1 MINNLAKSG
10 KSAFGQFKMNFSRK
24 TELRNLKRITKNL
37 ELNRLT
43 SSEAAEARMYWN
55 RLPVKLNLAEFDVFK
70 TLSGFDK
77 RFVPIDLYYPYIKKS
92 LNPDKYTFA
101 LGHKALFNNIYANF
115 PQPETIVLRI
125 RGTYF
130 DKDRHIINKA
140 SALEIIKSIDRC
152 IIKPTIDTKC
162 GKGVKMFSPTDRDF
176 EHLLDEHGEDFIV
189 QEVLE
194 QSSQTSRFNPHSL
207 NTFRVTSLFINGEVS
222 ICAISLKCAQG
233 DHIVDNLR
241 AGGLMIS
248 VDEDGQFHN
257 FALDHSFQKH
267 FTTADGQ
274 DYFSFKIPEVKDI
287 VTMIKEQ
294 HPLVLPNLGIVGW
307 DIALDCNNKPVL
319 IEPNVWYPGIQYSQ
333 HCAQRP
339 IFGERTDEVI
349 DYVLAHPPVLY

>member
-1 MINNLAKSG
+1 MIDKIAKSG
-10 KSAFGQFKMNFSRK
+10 KSAFGQIKMKLSRK
-24 TELRNLKRITKNL
+24 TELKSLRRITKNL
-37 ELNRLT
+37 ELNHLT
-43 SSEAAEARMYWN
+43 SAESAEAKKYWS

-77 RFVPIDLYYPYIKKS
+77 RFLPIDLYYPYIKKS

-101 LGHKALFNNIYANF
+101 LGHKALFHNIYAHF
-115 PQPETIVLRI
+115 PQPETVVLRI

-130 DKDRHIINKA
+130 NKDRHIIDKA
-140 SALEIIKSIDRC
+140 SAIEIIKSNPQC

-162 GKGVKMFSPTDRDF
+162 GKGIKIFSPTDRDF
-176 EHLLDEHGEDFIV
+176 EHLLDTHGEDFII
-189 QEVLE
+189 QKVLE
-194 QSSQTSRFNPHSL
+194 QSPQTRQFNPHSL

-222 ICAISLKCAQG
+222 ICAISLKFAQG

-248 VDEDGQFHN
+248 VDEDGQFHD
-257 FALDHSFQKH
+257 FALDHNFRKH
-267 FTTADGQ
+267 FKTTDGQ
-274 DYFSFKIPEVKDI
+274 DFASFKIPEVKDI
-287 VTMIKEQ
+287 VTLIKEQ

-307 DIALDCNNKPVL
+307 DIALDFNNKPVL

-339 IFGERTDEVI
+339 IFNERTDEVI
-349 DYVLAHPPVLY
+349 DFVLSHPPILY